1 MRYDYR
7 KQRLQDGEVIPLVRQ
22 IMASGEPPHIRGH
35 PADRMSG
42 RCITLD
48 DVHEVL
54 RKGSLDE
61 TRYENG
67 GWRYRIKLDRTDL
80 SEEHKVVVAII
91 SENSLAVVTT
101 MKQAY
106 RN

>member
-1 MRYDYR
+1 MHLWFLKKD
-7 KQRLQDGEVIPLVRQ
+7 
-22 IMASGEPPHIRGH
+22 IRIIGLYVFY
-35 PADRMSG
+35 G
-42 RCITLD
+42 N
-48 DVHEVL
+48 
-54 RKGSLDE
+54 KFGLDE